1 MAGLKRLTS
10 LLGLTSLLFKAVSA
24 AMNSHYQVAVA
35 ENNAGVALLEAGDY
49 RSALERFSHALKY
62 TMGDLDPQAPTEKD
76 QSIES
81 LPDDFRI
88 PSRKRSESG
97 EPPMTTRPKTR
108 HEADGESR
116 ILPPVSAP
124 FAYGRG
130 INLILHTTAYSPD
143 PLVNATIVSSIIIF
157 NLSIIYHFK
166 GLEARSMSDM
176 QLRKAKSLYQKAHN
190 LLRDAG
196 VPMGATSN
204 PVIDMLSMAI
214 FNNLGH
220 ITYELQAYQESRQHF
235 DHLIRFA
242 LTVVPARYGDAY
254 VGSLIDQ
261 QKSNFLL
268 NAIILQAPKLA
279 AAA

>member
-1 MAGLKRLTS
+1 
-10 LLGLTSLLFKAVSA
+10 
-24 AMNSHYQVAVA
+24 MNTHYPVILE
-35 ENNAGVALLEAGDY
+35 ENNAGVAFLEAGDL
-49 RSALERFSHALKY
+49 RSALDRFSLALKY
-62 TMGDLDPQAPTEKD
+62 TMGDLDPRAPADMD
-76 QSIES
+76 QGIDA

-97 EPPMTTRPKTR
+97 EPPMTTRHKGGHGVDAKAR
-108 HEADGESR
+108 S
-116 ILPPVSAP
+116 LPPVSAP
-124 FAYGRG
+124 FTYGRG
-130 INLILHTTAYSPD
+130 INLILHPKAYSPD
-143 PLVNATIVSSIIIF
+143 PLVNTTIVSSIIIF

-166 GLEARSMSDM
+166 GLEARNMSDM
-176 QLRKAKSLYQKAHN
+176 RLRKAKSLYQKAHN

-196 VPMGATSN
+196 VPMGATFN

-220 ITYELQAYQESRQHF
+220 ITYELQAYQESRRHF